1 MHVQLS
7 SASEYSEVLKTA
19 SELFKLELYKHIE

>member
-1 MHVQLS
+1 MRVQLS

-19 SELFKLELYKHIE
+19 SELFKLWLYKHTE